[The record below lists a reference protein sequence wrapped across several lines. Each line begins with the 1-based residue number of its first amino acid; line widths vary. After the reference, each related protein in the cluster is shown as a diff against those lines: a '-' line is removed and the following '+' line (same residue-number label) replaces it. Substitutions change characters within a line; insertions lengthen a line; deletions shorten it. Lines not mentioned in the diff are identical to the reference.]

1 MNQELNESSVDG
13 GCAVLPASRER
24 REANR
29 GSEVG
34 VRPWNAGVEVEPWA
48 EAVDGGELLDALAT
62 WIRRYVVL
70 EKAAVDTLALWVLH
84 THGFE
89 LRDVT
94 VYIGLESPQKRC
106 GKTTLLTV
114 LSEVVNRPIVAAN
127 ISSPAFFRV
136 IEEMQPTLMIDEADT
151 ALHRNDELR
160 GILNSGY
167 KRKTA
172 YVVRVAMETGKR
184 IEDGQMG
191 EENGPDARARRSR
204 LVRYSSW
211 CPKAIATIK
220 HLPETLQDR
229 CIVIEMHRKKHGEAC
244 ERLPELAGTELRRK
258 CARFVRDHGEA
269 IGRVR
274 PGIPVDLHDRAAEI
288 WEPLLVL
295 ADLAQGGWPARAR
308 KAAVS
313 LTRSGVEEGAIGA
326 LLFDI
331 MIRFM
336 RGDRDRL
343 FSRTL
348 AWELNAWDDRPWVEL
363 KKGKEVTELWLA
375 RQLLPYGVR
384 PRTMRI
390 GEEVAKGYFRE
401 DFDEVFRRYI
411 PRKEAKAMLEEL
423 TASAESPAEESPGPG
438 VGEGKNAVEINS
450 APADVMG

>member
-1 MNQELNESSVDG
+1 L
-13 GCAVLPASRER
+13 
-24 REANR
+24 
-29 GSEVG
+29 
-34 VRPWNAGVEVEPWA
+34 EPWA
-48 EAVDGGELLDALAT
+48 EAVDGAELLNALAR

-70 EKAAVDTLALWVLH
+70 EEAAVDALALWVLH

-94 VYIGLESPQKRC
+94 VYIGVESPQKRC

-136 IEEMQPTLMIDEADT
+136 IEEMRPTLMIDEADT
-151 ALHRNDELR
+151 ALHRNDQLR

-172 YVVRVAMETGKR
+172 YVVRVAMETAKR
-184 IEDGQMG
+184 ERKIG
-191 EENGPDARARRSR
+191 ERKGPEARARGSR

-229 CIVIEMHRKKHGEAC
+229 CIVIEMHRKKMGEVC
-244 ERLPELAGTELRRK
+244 ERLKEMSGWELRRK
-258 CARFVRDHGEA
+258 CARFVRDYGET
-269 IGRVR
+269 IGSAEPR
-274 PGIPVDLHDRAAEI
+274 IPVELHDRAGEI
-288 WEPLLVL
+288 WEPLLAL
-295 ADLAQGGWPARAR
+295 ADLAQGGWPERAR
-308 KAAVS
+308 KAAMS
-313 LTRSGVEEGAIGA
+313 LTRSGQEEGAIGA

-331 MIRFM
+331 MILFTT
-336 RGDRDRL
+336 GDRERL

-348 AWELNAWDDRPWVEL
+348 AGELNGWGERPWVEL

-375 RQLLPYGVR
+375 RQLRPYGLR
-384 PRTMRI
+384 PKTMWI
-390 GEEVAKGYFRE
+390 GEELAKGYLRE

-411 PRKEAKAMLEEL
+411 PRKEAKAMLEEM
-423 TASAESPAEESPGPG
+423 TVSAERMGGESPGPA
-438 VGEGKNAVEINS
+438 VEEGK
-450 APADVMG
+450 